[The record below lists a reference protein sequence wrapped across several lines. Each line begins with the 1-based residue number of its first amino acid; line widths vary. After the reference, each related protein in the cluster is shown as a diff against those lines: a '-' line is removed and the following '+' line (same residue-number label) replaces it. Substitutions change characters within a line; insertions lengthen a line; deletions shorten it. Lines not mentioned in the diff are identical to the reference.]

1 MMRTFRAMKNVITT
15 LKQPWSFY
23 RWLRLALGFYFIY
36 ESVNHSHLVAGSFG
50 VVMLYQAVVNSKYLP
65 CEMYGT
71 CAPTSTSTKTDSDN
85 LDEIIYEEVK

>member
-1 MMRTFRAMKNVITT
+1 MMPTFRAMKNVITI

-36 ESVNHSHLVAGSFG
+36 ESVNHSHLPAGLFG
-50 VVMLYQAVVNSKYLP
+50 ALMLYQAAVNSKYLP

-71 CAPTSTSTKTDSDN
+71 CAPIPNETDSDHI
-85 LDEIIYEEVK
+85 DDIIYEEVK

>member
-1 MMRTFRAMKNVITT
+1 MMPTFIPMKNVITL

-36 ESVNHSHLVAGSFG
+36 ESVNHSHLVAGLFG
-50 VVMLYQAVVNSKYLP
+50 ALMLYQAVVNSKYLP

-71 CAPTSTSTKTDSDN
+71 CAPTPTKTDSDH
-85 LDEIIYEEVK
+85 LDEVVYEEVK